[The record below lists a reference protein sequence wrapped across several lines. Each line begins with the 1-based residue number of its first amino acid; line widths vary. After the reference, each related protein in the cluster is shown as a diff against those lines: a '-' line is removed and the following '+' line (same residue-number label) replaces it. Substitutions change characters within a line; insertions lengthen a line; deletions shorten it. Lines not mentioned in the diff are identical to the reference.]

1 MSHRFEFPLTALEGY
16 GPQGV
21 VPIRQRGTGRGRP
34 RPPMATPVLQTA
46 LEMLE
51 ALEARGLGAAADARR
66 RWFTRSGGAN
76 AKITFVSGNDVLLD
90 VMGDGPS
97 ATVRLDLGMLRTLAG
112 HAGLGPL
119 LAVGFASAAVYLRTA
134 SETDG
139 LLAILDSYDR
149 LAPEERSAVLDA
161 LGRPGLD
168 AGGILARFLTD
179 GRGQDDHERQ
189 RVVAWL
195 RQRLRVDL
203 PYLSGPV
210 LAAAR
215 AATDLDSLRAGVF
228 AAINAHYDV
237 GVDNANA
244 ERTAAWCREEG
255 RRLIGGR
262 FSRALYVDAMLMACA
277 QMLPVD
283 ALRRP
288 VADLQASAARTLEF
302 AHPSMQ
308 SSRGRLVELGGE
320 VQRLANLMVE
330 GRVSRAAVEG
340 AIRSTASAVR
350 ALEASLAG
358 ELDSAVS
365 AAVRR
370 GAGADEFARL
380 DADRSVAAAGLGAVR
395 QALVRVE
402 TAAAEAP
409 FGDPA
414 FVVFFQRLFPLDAVN
429 MGLLNE
435 LMDPFYGEDEE
446 IHALLR
452 EGGHNFTVTPN
463 LSGWLRHCDDWIE
476 ALPAYASYTIIPRD
490 GGSYDVRAWVQRGI
504 LEDMY
509 RRHADDWAL
518 NIEEVMALE
527 HVAIARALIVER
539 LGIAADGEE
548 AIRRAVRDRGLAD
561 CVAALAAMV
570 ERAHTDL
577 CVAVAARR
585 VRDELSRYE
594 ALSVV
599 LAEPG
604 SPVKRVLAS
613 AGSGVAAL
621 RTALQDAVALA
632 GLGDRAAA
640 LLPLAGERRRP
651 VPSAHVLT
659 TLGPGETELNIA
671 NWLEESMALFNVC
684 RGEGLV
690 DAVER
695 RAAEYQRRLIAVG
708 RRVIDELDLQ
718 GDLYALMQ
726 EEGMDPESESDAEQ
740 GILRVL
746 ASYPE
751 VGAEAGRLA
760 LLLEHEG
767 APADVADEP
776 ECVGAWLDSHPE
788 IEDEALRR
796 VLSSNGLALSLD
808 EGRAAVEADPALAA
822 ELRSTRLSMARGAV
836 VASVG
841 LADQVAQYVRRRL
854 DRSWAV
860 YLARR
865 EIVAERGL
873 SQALND
879 PRYRYDSTGPFKKYN
894 LLYTPSRVDLGAEE
908 VRSVRDVPKWVGG
921 VDSESASA
929 GAALYSLYNVAG
941 PVALPS
947 PKLAEFL
954 KVGENFFSR
963 GGVFYLSLAAGANV
977 DALGFGDGELFR
989 DQWNRRGDRMVL
1001 PPGETYGGFCVPK
1014 EFSLLYAIITTAV
1027 SPESSGRLLAAFG
1040 VPETLHATVVADL
1053 RRVLAMRLDCAD
1065 ELEWEMRAGE
1075 FLATRYGDYFAA
1087 LDRPTAIV
1095 RLTQLARTMDAAG
1108 VLGGEGQER
1117 RALAFELTHW
1127 INKKALGLEEIN
1139 RVGPFRKVNLI
1150 RELVAEARKRN
1161 PLVAPDGQLIGV
1173 MTASYKEGERKNGRE
1188 VPITDVRFSAGARK
1202 LEIYAGTAA
1211 QHILK
1216 DIDPEGREIVTR
1228 LFEGFTSPADIRI
1241 VGTCTGSDLLTHV
1254 PESGLTP
1261 IMENVLQRLLDTGLD
1276 ESLIDANCAVYG
1288 GDLARW
1294 SGIKDLPE
1302 NERERLI
1309 TDIGPRIHLLVVA
1322 RRGVYRT
1329 YEHALQGVDFVDLG
1343 IPDPELLDLIDN
1355 LPKLVY
1361 LMKRGRPNSALVFAD
1376 GTSGARRRAFSFRYA
1391 NGKRK
1396 VQELFAL
1403 DANAV
1408 YGAMGLGAGMVDRWR
1423 QEMEVSRRQA
1433 HELWDHLLAGETEAA
1448 VRTYAVMCRRLA
1460 RERLADEAVDE
1471 EVAARRAGVDATP
1484 YRLRSSALGRVLQ
1497 GLPLQGLDF
1506 GTWLVLGGCF
1516 VLNGQVSAE
1525 ELVTARAAF
1534 EHAVAA
1540 LPAHGAR
1547 PKPLPRATVD
1557 AMVAAFVRPRYEPPR
1572 VERFE
1577 EVETGIA
1584 GSLKAVEQR
1593 TARLEKRETRRRMAR
1608 RAAALRER
1616 SRAFAAAQAHIAEAT
1631 RAGGFHAAYA
1641 GAMAALGA
1649 PTNVIGDTA
1658 FGTMIAWTRAAAEC
1672 LARDVLH
1679 MGPATDP
1686 ALGALIAAPL
1696 SGAEV
1701 GIQAY
1706 HALATALAKAAE
1718 RVEGDPTRLEQI
1730 AMTLELLD
1738 IALAIEKTQSADFG
1752 EELTLEIARFFDVT
1766 LNNHIFDCIPYHYH
1780 AERGAGF
1787 QRLDRLEKI
1796 ALAERRHRWL
1806 YTYLRGLLAA
1816 DSDLAPLGAEYA
1828 DAWLGDADR
1837 GLLPLG
1843 VYGDGAEARWF
1854 SYARLRDASVLRHEG
1869 YPAPELLLD
1878 VDPAVLRC
1886 DQRANVVIVYPH
1898 GNTTVPVALEQ
1909 GGRLAEEEG
1918 VNLFLCAWPAI
1929 VDAGPLPVLQLRD
1942 AFGYICPRDFE
1953 RALIAT
1959 GVDRAEAKA
1968 RAKAAGTDGVL
1979 IAARF
1984 SRPVTAH
1991 GIFFHFTHPLRP
2003 RIGSVRAPLI
2013 QPIIWEAATHLK
2025 CRLPEMLRGS
2035 GTRTAP
2041 QTNWLRADSESMTE
2055 AEAKAR
2061 IEAALRKMAR
2071 SHDALIVKPE
2081 KESGGRNARMR
2092 PVREDGR
2099 VIDDHII
2106 ELRDLTYEI
2115 SKTDNVAIQ
2124 EVIKSDVRRLYT
2136 REFLEG
2142 LVDRFARIG
2151 VPVLLD
2157 RDPPTPL
2164 FSYFRQVLVRGGEDY
2179 RISHHI
2185 TVVSTRGIAN
2195 VGQGGLLCEYT
2206 DDIIEP
2212 RYRRDL
2218 RNALT
2223 EAARGAMQAQRRYLR
2238 EHWREILDEYLAV
2251 HPEYFGSVPRE
2262 IGEDLTGFSDC
2273 DIPYEMGDFMPV
2285 WLVDANDNLVRAF
2298 DFDREELVPL
2308 FDRKGMPTD
2317 FRLFTIGGK
2326 PVRRFDGSGR
2336 PLSLPTSDPYGL
2348 PIPYVDHRGRRVRT
2362 LVCYKIEA
2370 NPGAGL
2376 WRPHND
2382 QLPPER
2388 RGEGVRILFTALGQR
2403 AEAYKAA
2410 LAERIPPT
2418 KPASRVP
2425 AGGRHVPASTPAA
2438 PAVREAVE
2446 RAHHELRR

>member
-1 MSHRFEFPLTALEGY
+1 MSHRFVFPLTALEGY

-21 VPIRQRGTGRGRP
+21 VPIRRRGEGRGRP
-34 RPPMATPVLQTA
+34 RPPMATPVAQTT
-46 LEMLE
+46 LEALE
-51 ALEARGLGAAADARR
+51 ALEARGLEAAADARR
-66 RWFTRSGGAN
+66 RWFTRSGAAN
-76 AKITFVSGNDVLLD
+76 AKVTFVAGNDVLLD
-90 VMGDGPS
+90 AVGQGAG
-97 ATVRLDLGMLRTLAG
+97 ATVRLDLGMMRTLAG
-112 HAGLGPL
+112 DPGLGPL
-119 LAVGFASAAVYLRTA
+119 LALGIASAAAYARTGSEAAGLRTVLDA
-134 SETDG
+134 YD
-139 LLAILDSYDR
+139 LLP
-149 LAPEERSAVLDA
+149 PEHQSAVLGA
-161 LGRPGLD
+161 LGRPNLD
-168 AGGILARFLTD
+168 PGGVLARFLVD
-179 GRGQDDHERQ
+179 GRGQDENERQ

-195 RQRLRVDL
+195 RQRLRADL

-244 ERTAAWCREEG
+244 ERISAWCREEG

-283 ALRRP
+283 PLRRP
-288 VADLQASAARTLEF
+288 VADLQVSAARSLEF
-302 AHPSMQ
+302 AHPAMQ
-308 SSRGRLVELGGE
+308 AHRDRLVDLGGE
-320 VQRLANLMVE
+320 VQRLANLMAE
-330 GRVSRAAVEG
+330 GCVSRAALEG
-340 AIRSTASAVR
+340 AVRATASALR
-350 ALEASLAG
+350 AVEASLASD
-358 ELDSAVS
+358 LDSAVS
-365 AAVRR
+365 DAVRR
-370 GAGADEFARL
+370 GANAAELAQL
-380 DADRSVAAAGLGAVR
+380 DADRAVASADLGATR
-395 QALVRVE
+395 RALVSVE
-402 TAAAEAP
+402 MAAAEAP
-409 FGDPA
+409 FADPA

-527 HVAIARALIVER
+527 HVAIARGVIAER
-539 LGIAADGEE
+539 LGVETDGEE
-548 AIRRAVRDRGLAD
+548 AIRQAVRARGLAD
-561 CVAALAAMV
+561 CVAGLAALV
-570 ERAHTDL
+570 EQVYVDRCAD
-577 CVAVAARR
+577 VAARR
-585 VRDELSRYE
+585 LRDELSRYE
-594 ALSVV
+594 ALGAIV
-599 LAEPG
+599 AESD
-604 SPVKRVLAS
+604 SPVRRALVA
-613 AGSGVAAL
+613 AGPGVTALRAAL
-621 RTALQDAVALA
+621 RDAVASEGLA
-632 GLGDRAAA
+632 DRAAA
-640 LLPLAGERRRP
+640 LLPLADQRRRQ

-690 DAVER
+690 EAVEQ

-708 RRVIDELDLQ
+708 RRVIDDLDMQ
-718 GDLYALMQ
+718 GDLYALMH
-726 EEGMDPESESDAEQ
+726 EEGMDPESEADAEQ

-751 VGAEAGRLA
+751 AGAEAGRLA
-760 LLLEHEG
+760 LLLDHEG
-767 APADVADEP
+767 LPVELADEP

-788 IEDEALRR
+788 AEDEALRH
-796 VLSSNGLALSLD
+796 VLTSNGLELGLK

-822 ELRSTRLSMARGAV
+822 ELRSARLSMARGAV
-836 VASVG
+836 VASLG

-854 DRSWAV
+854 DRAWAV
-860 YLARR
+860 YFARR
-865 EIVAERGL
+865 EVVAERGL

-929 GAALYSLYNVAG
+929 GAALYSLYNIAG

-1027 SPESSGRLLAAFG
+1027 SPESSGRMLTAFG
-1040 VPETLHATVVADL
+1040 VPEALHTTVVADL
-1053 RRVLAMRLDCAD
+1053 RRILAMRLECTD

-1087 LDRPTAIV
+1087 LDRPSAVV
-1095 RLTQLARTMDAAG
+1095 RLTQLAKTMDTAG

-1150 RELVAEARKRN
+1150 RELVAEARRN
-1161 PLVAPDGQLIGV
+1161 NPAVAPDAKLIGV

-1211 QHILK
+1211 QHILR
-1216 DIDPEGREIVTR
+1216 DIDPDGREIVSR
-1228 LFEGFTSPADIRI
+1228 LFEGFVSPADVRI

-1261 IMENVLQRLLDTGLD
+1261 IMESVLQRLLETGLD

-1294 SGIKDLPE
+1294 SGIKDLPAA
-1302 NERERLI
+1302 ERERL
-1309 TDIGPRIHLLVVA
+1309 TAEIGPHIHLLVVA

-1329 YEHALQGVDFVDLG
+1329 YEQALQGCDFVDLG

-1396 VQELFAL
+1396 VQELLAL

-1423 QEMEVSRRQA
+1423 QEMDVSRRHA
-1433 HELWDHLLAGETEAA
+1433 RDLWDHLLAGESEAA
-1448 VRTYAVMCRRLA
+1448 HAAYAAICRRLV

-1471 EVAARRAGVDATP
+1471 EVAARRAGVDVGP
-1484 YRLRSSALGRVLQ
+1484 YRLRSAALGRVLQ
-1497 GLPLQGLDF
+1497 GLPLQALDF

-1516 VLNGQVSAE
+1516 VANGQLSAE
-1525 ELVTARAAF
+1525 DLVAARAAF
-1534 EHAVAA
+1534 GNAVAA
-1540 LPAHGAR
+1540 LSVRGAR

-1557 AMVAAFVRPRYEPPR
+1557 AMVAAFVRPRYEPPK
-1572 VERFE
+1572 VERLE

-1584 GSLKAVEQR
+1584 GSLKAVEER
-1593 TARLEKRETRRRMAR
+1593 TARLEKRETRRKMAR

-1616 SRAFAAAQAHIAEAT
+1616 SRAFAAAQARVAEAS
-1631 RAGGFHAAYA
+1631 RAGGFEAAYA

-1649 PTNVIGDTA
+1649 PANVIDDTA
-1658 FGTMIAWTRAAAEC
+1658 FGAMIAWTRAAAEC
-1672 LARDVLH
+1672 LARDVLGR
-1679 MGPATDP
+1679 GPAIDP
-1686 ALGALIAAPL
+1686 TLAGLIAAPL

-1701 GIQAY
+1701 DAPAY

-1718 RVEGDPTRLEQI
+1718 GVGGDPAGLEKV
-1730 AMTLELLD
+1730 AMALELLD
-1738 IALAIEKTQSADFG
+1738 MALAIEKTQSADFG

-1787 QRLDRLEKI
+1787 QCLDRLERI

-1806 YTYLRGLLAA
+1806 YTYLRGLLAE
-1816 DSDLAPLGAEYA
+1816 DSDLAALGPEYA

-1843 VYGDGAEARWF
+1843 VYGDDAEARWF

-1869 YPAPELLLD
+1869 YAAPELLLD
-1878 VDPAVLRC
+1878 IDPAVLRC
-1886 DQRANVVIVYPH
+1886 DQRANVVVVYPH
-1898 GNTTVPVALEQ
+1898 GNTTVPVGLEQ

-1918 VNLFLCAWPAI
+1918 INLFLCAWPAI
-1929 VDAGPLPVLQLRD
+1929 ADSGPVPVLQIQD
-1942 AFGYICPRDFE
+1942 AFGYICPKDFE
-1953 RALIAT
+1953 RALVAT
-1959 GVDRAEAKA
+1959 GVARAEAKA
-1968 RAKAAGTDGVL
+1968 RARAASADGVL

-2003 RIGSVRAPLI
+2003 LIGSVRAPLI

-2025 CRLPEMLRGS
+2025 CRLPDMLRGS

-2041 QTNWLRADSESMTE
+2041 QTNWLKADSDSMDE

-2061 IEAALRKMAR
+2061 IEAALRRMAR

-2099 VIDDHII
+2099 VLDDHIG

-2124 EVIKSDVRRLYT
+2124 EVLKSDVRRLYT

-2212 RYRRDL
+2212 RYRRDF

-2223 EAARGAMQAQRRYLR
+2223 EAAHGAMQAQRRYLR

-2251 HPEYFGSVPRE
+2251 HPEYFDSVPRE

-2285 WLVDANDNLVRAF
+2285 WLVDGDDNLVRAF
-2298 DFDREELVPL
+2298 DFDREDLVPL

-2326 PVRRFDGSGR
+2326 PVRRFDGAGQ
-2336 PLSLPTSDPYGL
+2336 PLSLPTFDPHGL

-2388 RGEGVRILFTALGQR
+2388 RGEGVRVLFSALGQR
-2403 AEAYKAA
+2403 AELYKAA
-2410 LAERIPPT
+2410 LAERVPPT
-2418 KPASRVP
+2418 RPASRVP
-2425 AGGRHVPASTPAA
+2425 AGGRYVPASKSATSE
-2438 PAVREAVE
+2438 VREAVG
-2446 RAHHELRR
+2446 RARDELRR